1 MNAIDTLERFDPVEG
16 DRFIVKQNGETLL
29 DEVFPIKE
37 IPENLINRIDSDF
50 EKITIVPIDDNVV
63 ITCYLKF

>member
-1 MNAIDTLERFDPVEG
+1 MNAIDTLGRFDPVEG
-16 DRFIVKQNGETLL
+16 DRFIVKHSGETLL

>member
-16 DRFIVKQNGETLL
+16 DRFIVKHSGETLL

-37 IPENLINRIDSDF
+37 IPE
-50 EKITIVPIDDNVV
+50 T
-63 ITCYLKF
+63 

>member
-1 MNAIDTLERFDPVEG
+1 MNAIDTLGRFDPVEG